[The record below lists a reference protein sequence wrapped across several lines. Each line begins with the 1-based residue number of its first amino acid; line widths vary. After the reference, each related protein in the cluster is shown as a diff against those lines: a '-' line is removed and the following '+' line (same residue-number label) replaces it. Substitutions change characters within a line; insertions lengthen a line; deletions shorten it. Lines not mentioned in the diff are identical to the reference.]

1 MSIAFELRSIRI
13 CVLKGRS
20 MMADSYDRE
29 VVRQET
35 TGGEPVRPVA
45 PMAPVASVTTSRTAV
60 FREGGYNTRA
70 IQAVW
75 WIVGFVDVLIAI
87 RFVLKLFAANPAPFV
102 RFMYDV
108 TWPLVAPFH
117 GIFNTAQEGRSILE
131 PESLVAMAIYALIGW
146 GIVSRIRLV
155 SRPRST
161 TTVVE
166 ERTFSA
172 ALKPPRCAASRF
184 WPLRLS
190 RADWF
195 CYLL

>member
-1 MSIAFELRSIRI
+1 MP
-13 CVLKGRS
+13 
-20 MMADSYDRE
+20 DSYDRE

-35 TGGEPVRPVA
+35 TSGEPVRPVA
-45 PMAPVASVTTSRTAV
+45 PATPVTTSRTAV
-60 FREGGYNTRA
+60 YREGSTNYRA

-75 WIVGFVDVLIAI
+75 WIVGFLDVLIAI
-87 RFVLKLFAANPAPFV
+87 RFLLKLFGANPAPFV

-146 GIVSRIRLV
+146 GIVSLIRLM

-161 TTVVE
+161 TTVV
-166 ERTFSA
+166 
-172 ALKPPRCAASRF
+172 
-184 WPLRLS
+184 
-190 RADWF
+190 D
-195 CYLL
+195 